1 MDRFD
6 MWALAK
12 ALMDEKR
19 EREILLL
26 QSLHF
31 TTPYII
37 QSNPSTVKSNIT
49 SLPNLSFPNFDSQ
62 S

>member
-12 ALMDEKR
+12 ALIDEKR
-19 EREILLL
+19 EIL

-31 TTPYII
+31 TTHSII
-37 QSNPSTVKSNIT
+37 QSSPKTVNSNIT
-49 SLPNLSFPNFDSQ
+49 SPPNLSFPNFDSQ